1 MDVYR
6 KSEGQT
12 SRRVTY
18 RNLGGNS
25 WRMDFEAS
33 DTSVLCDPWLVGSLT
48 FGGLPWLYEG
58 KKDTSGLGMAAADGT
73 DILLLSQG
81 LDDHAHVP
89 TLQLLPKSL
98 PVIASPTA
106 AEVATKLGF
115 TQVVSLAPGKT
126 WIQGNLAITATEG
139 ALVGPPWSQRENG
152 FIIRE
157 KCDKGVSVYYEP
169 HASFDGSDLA
179 RADDV
184 DMVISPAAEIKML
197 GYPLVN
203 GFDETRKLLKLLRP
217 QVLMPLANGAIDQG
231 GIIASAV
238 VQTGSLATLE
248 RDVAASGLDVKFLSP
263 PAIGEEQLIEL
274 D

>member
-1 MDVYR
+1 M
-6 KSEGQT
+6 
-12 SRRVTY
+12 
-18 RNLGGNS
+18 
-25 WRMDFEAS
+25 
-33 DTSVLCDPWLVGSLT
+33 
-48 FGGLPWLYEG
+48 
-58 KKDTSGLGMAAADGT
+58 
-73 DILLLSQG
+73 
-81 LDDHAHVP
+81 
-89 TLQLLPKSL
+89 
-98 PVIASPTA
+98 
-106 AEVATKLGF
+106 
-115 TQVVSLAPGKT
+115 
-126 WIQGNLAITATEG
+126 
-139 ALVGPPWSQRENG
+139 GPPWSQRENG

-238 VQTGSLATLE
+238 VQTGSLVRCIPPLHGDDSGGAPSLPAPTGGAPCSSPKMERREREQRLE
-248 RDVAASGLDVKFLSP
+248 QSLTGRVHFRRRPWRETWPRVD
-263 PAIGEEQLIEL
+263 
-274 D
+274 